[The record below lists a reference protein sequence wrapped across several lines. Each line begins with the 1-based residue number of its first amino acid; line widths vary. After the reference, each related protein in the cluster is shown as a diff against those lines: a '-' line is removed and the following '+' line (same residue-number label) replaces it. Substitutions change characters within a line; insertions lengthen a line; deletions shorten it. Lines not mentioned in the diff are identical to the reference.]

1 MPYIFFFLLQKI
13 SHLLNSRAES
23 KSLKVIRE
31 ALQNHVIR
39 RGISLNNNE
48 WNNLW
53 KI

>member
-1 MPYIFFFLLQKI
+1 MFYLFFLFLQKI
-13 SHLLNSRAES
+13 SHLLASRVES

-31 ALQNHVIR
+31 ALQNHAIR